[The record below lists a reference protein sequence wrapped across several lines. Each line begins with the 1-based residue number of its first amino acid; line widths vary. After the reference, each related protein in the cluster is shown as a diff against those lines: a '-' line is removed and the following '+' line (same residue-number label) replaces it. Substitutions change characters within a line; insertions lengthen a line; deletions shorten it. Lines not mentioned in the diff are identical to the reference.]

1 MHGFCPLDSATN
13 KPVTNTHIYIMG
25 SEVIVVRIGVIG
37 TGVIGGM
44 LARAFGRLPEE
55 QVIIFNRSVA
65 KAEAIRRECSRVRIA
80 HSLPDLVTAC
90 DLVLLCTRPS
100 DAKEVMADIGPAL
113 RSNQTLVTT
122 ISQIPIA
129 LWEQQTAARVATVI
143 PSITQTVQ
151 SGVVL
156 ICYGSRFDGFQERF
170 ETIFGRIATPFVVEE
185 RQLRLSSDLASCGP
199 AFLAHIL
206 SQWSVAAARMG
217 DLSQAEC
224 EYILSRMLIGVS
236 DLLKNGFTLSEIIR
250 QVAIPGGITEAG
262 IESLG
267 ADLQGLFVRLHRATN
282 GGHPP
287 TATAAGTKAREPDV
301 FSSPYI
307 NGAN

>member
-1 MHGFCPLDSATN
+1 M
-13 KPVTNTHIYIMG
+13 TNTHIYITG
-25 SEVIVVRIGVIG
+25 SEVIVVSIGIIG

-65 KAEAIRRECSRVRIA
+65 KAEAIRRECSRIRVA
-80 HSLPDLVTAC
+80 HSLPDLVTAS

-100 DAKEVMADIGPAL
+100 DAEEVMTEIGPGL
-113 RSNQTLVTT
+113 RSSQTLATT
-122 ISQIPIA
+122 ISQIPLA
-129 LWEQQTAARVATVI
+129 VWEQQTAARVAKVI
-143 PSITQTVQ
+143 PSITQTVP

-185 RQLRLSSDLASCGP
+185 HQLRLSSDLASCGP

-206 SQWSVAAARMG
+206 SQWSVAAARVG

-224 EYILSRMLIGVS
+224 EYILSRMLMGVS

-250 QVAIPGGITEAG
+250 QVAIPGGVTQAG

-267 ADLQGLFVRLHRATN
+267 ADVQELFVRLHHATS
-282 GGHPP
+282 GGHPS
-287 TATAAGTKAREPDV
+287 TVAATGIKVRQPDV

-307 NGAN
+307 NGTN